1 LIVLTFWPFTF
12 TFKKK
17 TMEVKVTKEEIFSNP
32 NDYELGRLVRRKYWE
47 QNEEEIMNNH
57 DEHVGLII
65 GEDGLVQSILK
76 PEEMNQTCEICG
88 DPTYRISSEHLV
100 GYNHMECVLKRD
112 NEYDACVLCG
122 RQTSYKR
129 STPIDLRI
137 GYIEGA
143 GQACDGTCRK
153 V

>member
-1 LIVLTFWPFTF
+1 MFLKTFYMSIKVIVT
-12 TFKKK
+12 
-17 TMEVKVTKEEIFSNP
+17 EKEILDTP
-32 NDYELGRLVRRKYWE
+32 NDFSLGELVRNKYWQE
-47 QNEEEIMNNH
+47 RRNVEGPPMD
-57 DEHVGLII
+57 DEHFGIII

>member
-1 LIVLTFWPFTF
+1 LIVLTFWSFTF

-47 QNEEEIMNNH
+47 
-57 DEHVGLII
+57 
-65 GEDGLVQSILK
+65 
-76 PEEMNQTCEICG
+76 QTCEICG